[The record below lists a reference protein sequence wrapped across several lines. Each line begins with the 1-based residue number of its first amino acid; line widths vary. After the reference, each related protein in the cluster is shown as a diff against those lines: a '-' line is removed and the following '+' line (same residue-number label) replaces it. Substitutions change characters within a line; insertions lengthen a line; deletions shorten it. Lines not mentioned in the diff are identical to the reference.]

1 MALITCPECGKQVSD
16 RVAACIHCGCPIPQ
30 EDNLILCGKP
40 AGPIN
45 KPIYYFYDQQGNL
58 FDSVLAGE
66 KKSYRVDKPITLI
79 LGHKR
84 GSFVGSAVADSNPV
98 VIDPN
103 KITCLEASIS
113 PGFFDKEYHLTPIK
127 L

>member
-58 FDSVLAGE
+58 FDMWLWPPSWVL
-66 KKSYRVDKPITLI
+66 RVVFTTVTFCA
-79 LGHKR
+79 R
-84 GSFVGSAVADSNPV
+84 
-98 VIDPN
+98 
-103 KITCLEASIS
+103 
-113 PGFFDKEYHLTPIK
+113 
-127 L
+127 